1 MNILLGVTGGIAA
14 YKALNLVRLYRKG
27 GHEVQ
32 VVMTESAQAFVAPL
46 SFQALSGH
54 PVRTELF
61 DAEQEAGM
69 DHIALARW
77 ADVLVIAPATAN
89 VLAKL
94 SAGLADD
101 LLTTMVLACD
111 RPLVVAPAM
120 NRVMWQQ
127 PVTQQNLQ
135 ALQARGITVVPPGE
149 GEQACGETGEG
160 RLAEEAAIV
169 TATES
174 VQSALSGSSKP
185 KNDQAWLK
193 TQAFLQGKQVVI
205 TAGPTQEPIDPVRF
219 LGNRSSGRMGF
230 ALAQAAFE
238 AGAEVTL
245 IAGPV
250 ALPTPAGVRRVD
262 VTTAQQMLDAVQAE
276 FAQTD
281 VLIGAAAVADYR
293 VAEPS
298 EQKLKKSPDTDE
310 LTLKLIKNPD
320 ILGWAGQQKA
330 RNGGKGPIL
339 VGFAAETENLEAHA
353 RTKLQT
359 KQLDMICANQVG
371 DNLGFDQPD
380 NALTL
385 ITPEHT
391 RRLTRSDKVDQAR
404 QLLQVLLEWQADL
417 KF

>member
-14 YKALNLVRLYRKG
+14 YKALNLVRLYRKA

-32 VVMTESAQAFVAPL
+32 VVMTDSAQAFVAPL

-54 PVRTELF
+54 PVRTDLF

-77 ADVLVIAPATAN
+77 AEVMVIAPATAN

-101 LLTTMVLACD
+101 LLSTLVLASD

-127 PVTQQNLQ
+127 PVTQQNVQMLR
-135 ALQARGITVVPPGE
+135 ARGVQIVPPGE

-160 RLAEEAAIV
+160 RLADEIEIV
-169 TATES
+169 SATES
-174 VQSALSGSSKP
+174 VSSTVP
-185 KNDQAWLK
+185 ASSQPENDQAWLK

-230 ALAQAAFE
+230 ALADVAAQ
-238 AGAEVTL
+238 AGASVTL

-250 ALPTPAGVRRVD
+250 SLPTPANVRRVD
-262 VTTAQQMLDAVQAE
+262 VATAQQMLAAVQTE

-293 VAEPS
+293 VAEPA

-320 ILGWAGQQKA
+320 IIGWAGQQKA
-330 RNGGKGPIL
+330 ENHGKGPIL

-353 RTKLQT
+353 RTKLKT

-371 DNLGFDQPD
+371 ANLGFDQPD

-385 ITPEHT
+385 ITST
-391 RRLTRSDKVDQAR
+391 QTKRLTRSGKTDQAN
-404 QLLQVLLEWQADL
+404 QLWQTLTEWLSQS
-417 KF
+417 

>member
-1 MNILLGVTGGIAA
+1 MKVLLGVTGGIAA
-14 YKALNLVRLYRKG
+14 YKALNLVRLYRKA

-54 PVRTELF
+54 AVRTESF

-101 LLTTMVLACD
+101 LLTTLALACD
-111 RPLVVAPAM
+111 RSLVLAPAM

-127 PVTQQNLQ
+127 PVTQQNVQTL
-135 ALQARGITVVPPGE
+135 AERGAQIVPPGE

-160 RLAEEAAIV
+160 RLAEETAIV

-174 VQSALSGSSKP
+174 ALSASP
-185 KNDQAWLK
+185 RPENDQAWLK
-193 TQAFLQGKQVVI
+193 TKAFLQGKRVLI

-230 ALAQAAFE
+230 ALAQVASE

-250 ALPTPAGVRRVD
+250 ALPTPAGVRRID

-293 VAEPS
+293 VAEPAT
-298 EQKLKKSPDTDE
+298 QKLKKTADNDH
-310 LTLKLIKNPD
+310 LTLQLIKNPD
-320 ILGWAGQQKA
+320 ILGWAGEQKTKA
-330 RNGGKGPIL
+330 DGKGPIL

-353 RTKLQT
+353 RTKLKT

-385 ITPEHT
+385 ITQTQT
-391 RRLTRSDKVDQAR
+391 RRLTRSDKTDQAR
-404 QLLQVLLEWQADL
+404 QLVNNLADL
-417 KF
+417 